1 MMMTFDPSVR
11 APHPGALADY
21 AGSYVDAEYLE
32 RTDPLTM
39 LRLGQ
44 LLRVALS
51 AYDEDCVWAA
61 RRAGAT
67 WQEIGDT
74 LGIARQNA
82 QRKFSAPPDS
92 EW

>member
-1 MMMTFDPSVR
+1 MMMTTDPSAR
-11 APHPGALADY
+11 APRPGALADY
-21 AGSYVDAEYLE
+21 AGSYVDHEYLD

-44 LLRVALS
+44 ALRVALR

-67 WQEIGDT
+67 WQEIGEA
-74 LGIARQNA
+74 LGMARQNA
-82 QRKFSAPPDS
+82 QRKFSHL
-92 EW
+92 W